1 MNDLVRL
8 EEHQTFLSASQ
19 RARLLAMEHRKRT
32 GVRRTPT
39 GWEVLVSASMRT
51 NAAHHEESYPRE
63 CEQVAADYDD
73 ELDDEKQLLA
83 EELRS
88 DSEDW
93 ARSAEEGWY
102 HSDDDQP
109 RDPDDH
115 DSVYGRFQAPRDAS
129 GRTLPSGSGW

>member
-1 MNDLVRL
+1 MADLVRL
-8 EEHQTFLSASQ
+8 EEHQTFSSASK
-19 RARLLAMEHRKRT
+19 RARFLAMEHEQKT

-51 NAAHHEESYPRE
+51 NAAHHQEIYPQE
-63 CEQVAADYDD
+63 CEQIASDCED
-73 ELDDEKQLLA
+73 ELGDEMQLLA

-109 RDPDDH
+109 KDPDDH

-129 GRTLPSGSGW
+129 GRTLSSGSGW